1 VGNPPLSI
9 RIEPTGL
16 ADRLVGRRF
25 AYLVTTGRERA
36 HVVALRCEVESDR
49 VRVIAP
55 GRSACA
61 NVATNPH
68 VTLVWI
74 PTTNEVEFHD
84 YSIVADGSASIQ
96 GEDIEIAVTNA
107 VFHRPAP

>member
-1 VGNPPLSI
+1 M
-9 RIEPTGL
+9 
-16 ADRLVGRRF
+16 
-25 AYLVTTGRERA
+25 
-36 HVVALRCEVESDR
+36 
-49 VRVIAP
+49 
-55 GRSACA
+55 
-61 NVATNPH
+61 NPH
-68 VTLVWI
+68 VTLVWT